1 MAERWWRGVS
11 VMWFSGLLWASS
23 SAWAAGSEAAD
34 GGLFEKGTWALTL
47 SGGYA
52 MPITNDEERYTSVA
66 FAPTYYFGN
75 GVGIVPQ
82 IRGLYVDTE
91 FSDTL
96 GGDFSLSLRW
106 HFVRHESWTAFIQG
120 GAGVAYFDHRI
131 PPPEATRFNWL
142 LTVGGGVT
150 YQLTESCHLVLGV
163 DVLHY
168 SNGGI
173 QGPDRHRGSN
183 ALSGVVGLM
192 WVF

>member
-1 MAERWWRGVS
+1 MGKRWWRGVS
-11 VMWFSGLLWASS
+11 VLGVAGLLSASS
-23 SAWAAGSEAAD
+23 SAWAARSEAPD

-52 MPITNDEERYTSVA
+52 MPITNDDEWYTSVA

-82 IRGLYVDTE
+82 VRGLYVDTE
-91 FSDTL
+91 FSDTI

-106 HFVRHESWTAFIQG
+106 HFVRQEKWTAFMQG
-120 GAGVAYFDHRI
+120 GAGVAYFDNRI

-150 YQLTESCHLVLGV
+150 YQFAANCQLMLGL

-173 QGPDRHRGSN
+173 EGADRHRGSN

-192 WVF
+192 WTF